1 MDIKTPYIIA
11 GPCSAESEDQVM
23 RTARGL
29 KDIGVG
35 VFRAGI
41 WKPRTRPGNFEGVGE
56 CGLPWLQRV
65 HDELGMRICTE
76 VASTSHV
83 EACLKAGLDMV
94 WIGARTSTNPFLVQE
109 LADALSG
116 TGVHVMVKNPIN
128 ADVALWV
135 GAVERLQRRGIENF
149 GLIHRGVSSFEK
161 MRYRNSP
168 QWQMAV
174 HMRRLFPGVPFL
186 CDPSH
191 MGGNAAYVPE
201 LSQRALDLGLDGLMI
216 ESHCCPSCA
225 LSDASQQLA
234 PEELGRMIAGLSIRD
249 DGSANPAFERA
260 VSEQRARIDTIDEN
274 LVRLLASRMEVSR
287 EIGRLKKENNV
298 AVLQLSRWDD
308 VLESAISE
316 GQTLGM
322 DPDFVRDVFN
332 AIHSASIAEQNSIL
346 HDDDGKENGR
356 Q

>member
-1 MDIKTPYIIA
+1 METKDTPYIIA

-23 RTARGL
+23 RTAQGL
-29 KDIGVG
+29 KAIGIE

-41 WKPRTRPGNFEGVGE
+41 WKPRTRPGHFEGVGE
-56 CGLPWLQRV
+56 SGLAWLQRV
-65 HDELGMRICTE
+65 RDELGMRVCTE
-76 VASTSHV
+76 VACTAHV

-109 LADALSG
+109 LSDALSG

-128 ADVALWV
+128 ADMGLWI
-135 GAVERLQRRGIENF
+135 GAIERLQRSGVDDF
-149 GLIHRGVSSFEK
+149 GLIHRGFSSFEN

-168 QWQMAV
+168 QWNMAAE
-174 HMRRLFPGVPFL
+174 MRRLYPGVPFL

-191 MGGNAAYVPE
+191 MGGSTEYISE

-216 ESHCCPSCA
+216 ESHCCPECA
-225 LSDASQQLA
+225 LSDAAQQVT
-234 PEELGRMIAGLSIRD
+234 PEHLGKIIARMTTRD
-249 DGSANPAFERA
+249 ASSSNPAFERA

-287 EIGRLKKENNV
+287 EIGRLKKQNNV
-298 AVLQLSRWDD
+298 AVLQLDRWEG
-308 VLESAISE
+308 VLDAALRS

-332 AIHSASIAEQNSIL
+332 AIHAASISEQNKIL
-346 HDDDGKENGR
+346 ENNDSKN
-356 Q
+356 

>member
-1 MDIKTPYIIA
+1 MDIKDTPYIIA

-29 KDIGVG
+29 KAVGIG

-56 CGLPWLQRV
+56 KGLPWLQRV
-65 HDELGMRICTE
+65 RDELGMRVCTE

-83 EACLKAGLDMV
+83 EACLEAGLDMV

-116 TGVHVMVKNPIN
+116 TGIHVMVKNPIN
-128 ADVALWV
+128 ADMGLWI
-135 GAVERLQRRGIENF
+135 GAIERLQRRGVEDF
-149 GLIHRGVSSFEK
+149 GLVHRGVSSFENT
-161 MRYRNSP
+161 RYRNSP
-168 QWQMAV
+168 QWSMAAE
-174 HMRRLFPGVPFL
+174 MRRLYPGVPFL

-191 MGGNAAYVPE
+191 MGGNTEYIPE
-201 LSQRALDLGLDGLMI
+201 ISQRALDLGLDGLMI

-225 LSDASQQLA
+225 LSDAHQQIT
-234 PEELGRMIAGLSIRD
+234 PEELGRLIAGLYVRD
-249 DGSANPAFERA
+249 EVFSNPLFERA
-260 VSEQRARIDTIDEN
+260 VAEQRARIDTIDEN

-308 VLESAISE
+308 VLDAAINE

-322 DPDFVRDVFN
+322 DPAFVRDVFN

-346 HDDDGKENGR
+346 QDNDSKN
-356 Q
+356 

>member
-1 MDIKTPYIIA
+1 MDSKKIPYVIS
-11 GPCSAESEDQVM
+11 GPCSAETESQVLE
-23 RTARGL
+23 TARGL
-29 KDIGVG
+29 SAIGVKL
-35 VFRAGI
+35 FRAGL

-56 CGLPWLQRV
+56 CGLAWLQRV
-65 HDELGMRICTE
+65 RDELGMRVCTE
-76 VASTSHV
+76 VASASHV

-116 TGVHVMVKNPIN
+116 TGVFVLVKNPIN
-128 ADVALWV
+128 ADMGLWI
-135 GAVERLQRRGIENF
+135 GAIERLQRRGLDDF
-149 GLIHRGVSSFEK
+149 GLIHRGFSSFES

-168 QWQMAV
+168 QWQMAAE
-174 HMRRLFPGVPFL
+174 MRRLYPGVPFL

-191 MGGNAAYVPE
+191 MGGSVEYIPE

-225 LSDASQQLA
+225 LSDAQQQVT
-234 PEELGRMIAGLSIRD
+234 PEELGRMLAQMCTRES
-249 DGSANPAFERA
+249 SSTNPAFERA
-260 VSEQRARIDTIDEN
+260 VAEQRARIDTIDEN

-298 AVLQLSRWDD
+298 AVLQLSRWDG
-308 VLESAISE
+308 VLDAAIRE

-322 DPDFVRDVFN
+322 DPAFVRDVFN
-332 AIHSASIAEQNSIL
+332 AIHAASIAEQNSIL
-346 HDDDGKENGR
+346 QNNDSKN
-356 Q
+356 